1 LPQVEEHNWSDGEN
15 MMVSNK
21 KRPSSRRRQRGI
33 TLIEL
38 LVVLTILALISALV
52 VINVLPER
60 DRAAVRKARLDVET
74 IESALEQYKLD
85 MFRYPTTSQGL
96 QALTQPPSDEART
109 EQYRPGGYLRTL
121 PTDPWGNAY
130 QYRQP
135 GEHGLIDVYSFGADG
150 ERGGEGNDAD
160 IGNWTDTN

>member
-1 LPQVEEHNWSDGEN
+1 MNTKNGLSAQSRQRLH
-15 MMVSNK
+15 K
-21 KRPSSRRRQRGI
+21 QKRHGQRRRQRGI

-85 MFRYPTTSQGL
+85 MFRYPTTNQGL
-96 QALTQPPSDEART
+96 NALVEPPSDEARND
-109 EQYRPGGYLRTL
+109 QYRPGGYLRTL
-121 PTDPWGNAY
+121 PTDPWGNPY

-135 GEHGLIDVYSFGADG
+135 GDHGPIDVYSFGADG
-150 ERGGEGNDAD
+150 ERGGEGYDAD
-160 IGNWTDTN
+160 IGNWKDTQ